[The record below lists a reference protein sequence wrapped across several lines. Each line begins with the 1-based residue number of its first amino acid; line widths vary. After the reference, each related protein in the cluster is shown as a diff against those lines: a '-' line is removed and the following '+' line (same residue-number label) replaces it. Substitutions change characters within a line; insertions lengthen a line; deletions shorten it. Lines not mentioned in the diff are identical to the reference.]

1 MILNVQI
8 VTFLRTRNKIF
19 FPEEKSPPKTN
30 FVDRLIDSS
39 TKRFSPEVFIIRILM
54 TFMLNP
60 KSRYFEWKNYAHM
73 LLYNNFGICID
84 LQGIEMLNYL

>member
-1 MILNVQI
+1 
-8 VTFLRTRNKIF
+8 
-19 FPEEKSPPKTN
+19 
-30 FVDRLIDSS
+30 
-39 TKRFSPEVFIIRILM
+39 M

-84 LQGIEMLNYL
+84 LQGIEMLNYLQRNKTGISFEKKKTEHGLAL